1 MGIKQITATELQIKI
16 QEAEDLLLLDVRE
29 PYEYQFAN
37 IGGSVL
43 IPMNQIQQ
51 RLKELNPELPTVV
64 ICHHGIRSQQVA
76 EFLVHS
82 EFTQLY
88 NLIGGIDSWS
98 LECDASVPRY

>member
-1 MGIKQITATELQIKI
+1 MGIKQITATELQKKI
-16 QEAEDLLLLDVRE
+16 QEAEDMLLLDVRE
-29 PYEYQFAN
+29 PFEYQYAS
-37 IGGSVL
+37 IAGSVL

-64 ICHHGIRSQQVA
+64 ICHHGMRSQQVA
-76 EFLVHS
+76 EFLAHS

-98 LECDASVPRY
+98 LERDVSVPRY